1 MTTPPSSAPFRFPVA
16 ARYAGMESSP
26 LKDIFALAAR
36 EDVVSFAGGIPDPE
50 LFALE
55 EVTACYDWVLSQQ
68 GHRALQY
75 GVSEG
80 ELELRE
86 QAARR
91 VSRDL
96 PTDASQVRVTSGS
109 QEGLFV
115 VAQALLEPG
124 DVVLVESPTYLAAVQ
139 AFSVHGARMIG
150 VDTDDDGVIP
160 EALEEAIRTHHPR
173 MVYLIP
179 TFQNPTGR
187 TMPLERRQAV
197 AEVLQRTH
205 VPLIED
211 DPYGALSFTGSTWAP
226 IAALP
231 GMGERTILLNSMSK
245 LMSPGV
251 RIGWMRAEG
260 PVLDT
265 LAVAKAAISMQS
277 SVVDQLMVARYLETV
292 DLDAHVARVSAVYRE
307 RPGAAGRSARDPSRG
322 RDVPVGR
329 ARRGLRRAGD
339 ARRRRRGRG
348 RLSARLV
355 LLRRP
360 CGPLHDAAQLRHP
373 LPRRDRGRRRPPRR
387 GHRRAPRL
395 SRRPGRHLGR
405 RPTARPPTR
414 GVAAHRAPARRAPDQ
429 WVRQRIADVPQQVEP
444 RAGHGEGTT
453 SRRPP
458 GRSRSRAWARAG
470 SSSMWWR
477 EAIMVSAS

>member
-1 MTTPPSSAPFRFPVA
+1 MTVSPAPETAQPFRFPVA

-26 LKDIFALAAR
+26 LKDIFSLAAR
-36 EDVVSFAGGIPDPE
+36 EDVTSFAGGIPDPA

-55 EVTACYDWVLSQQ
+55 DVRACYDWVLTHR

-80 ELELRE
+80 EPELRE

-91 VSRDL
+91 LSREVA
-96 PTDASQVRVTSGS
+96 TDASQIRVTSGS

-139 AFSVHGARMIG
+139 AFSVHGARMVG
-150 VDTDDDGVIP
+150 VETDDDGVVP
-160 EALEEAIRTHHPR
+160 GALEEAIRTHHPR

-187 TMPLERRQAV
+187 TMPVARREAV
-197 AEVLQRTH
+197 AEVLRRTG
-205 VPLIED
+205 VPLVED

-277 SVVDQLMVARYLETV
+277 SVVDQLTVARYLETA
-292 DLDAHVARVSAVYRE
+292 DLEGHIARVSAVYRE
-307 RPGAAGRSARDPSRG
+307 RRDAMARAIAPVLPAGAHVTHPDGGMFLWAALGEGYDAQDMLAEAVEAGVAYLPGWSFFAERPDRSTMRLSFVTHSPA
-322 RDVPVGR
+322 VIEE
-329 ARRGLRRAGD
+329 AI
-339 ARRRRRGRG
+339 G
-348 RLSARLV
+348 RLGAVIAR
-355 LLRRP
+355 
-360 CGPLHDAAQLRHP
+360 
-373 LPRRDRGRRRPPRR
+373 
-387 GHRRAPRL
+387 
-395 SRRPGRHLGR
+395 
-405 RPTARPPTR
+405 
-414 GVAAHRAPARRAPDQ
+414 
-429 WVRQRIADVPQQVEP
+429 
-444 RAGHGEGTT
+444 HG
-453 SRRPP
+453 
-458 GRSRSRAWARAG
+458 
-470 SSSMWWR
+470 
-477 EAIMVSAS
+477 

>member
-1 MTTPPSSAPFRFPVA
+1 MTPSAPQVPTQHPFRFPVA

-26 LKDIFALAAR
+26 LKDIFSLAAL
-36 EDVVSFAGGIPDPE
+36 DGVVSFAGGIPDPE

-55 EVTACYDWVLSQQ
+55 DVTACYDWVLTHQ

-80 ELELRE
+80 EVELRE

-91 VSRDL
+91 LSRDL
-96 PTDASQVRVTSGS
+96 PTDASQIRVTSGS

-115 VAQALLEPG
+115 IAQALLEPG

-139 AFSVHGARMIG
+139 AFSVHGARIIG

-160 EALEEAIRTHHPR
+160 EALEESIRTHHPR

-187 TMPLERRQAV
+187 TMPVARRQAV
-197 AEVLQRTH
+197 AEVLRRTE

-231 GMGERTILLNSMSK
+231 GMSERTILLNSMSK

-260 PVLDT
+260 PILDT

-277 SVVDQLMVARYLETV
+277 SVVDQLTVARYLETA
-292 DLDAHVARVSAVYRE
+292 DLDAHVATVSAVYRE
-307 RPGAAGRSARDPSRG
+307 RRDAMAAAIAPVLPAGAHVTHPEGGMFLWAALGEGYDAQRMLPDAVAAGVAYLPGWSFFADHADRSTM
-322 RDVPVGR
+322 
-329 ARRGLRRAGD
+329 
-339 ARRRRRGRG
+339 
-348 RLSARLV
+348 RLSFVTHSPAVIEEAIGHLGEV
-355 LLRRP
+355 I
-360 CGPLHDAAQLRHP
+360 ARHP
-373 LPRRDRGRRRPPRR
+373 RR
-387 GHRRAPRL
+387 
-395 SRRPGRHLGR
+395 
-405 RPTARPPTR
+405 
-414 GVAAHRAPARRAPDQ
+414 
-429 WVRQRIADVPQQVEP
+429 
-444 RAGHGEGTT
+444 
-453 SRRPP
+453 
-458 GRSRSRAWARAG
+458 
-470 SSSMWWR
+470 
-477 EAIMVSAS
+477 

>member
-1 MTTPPSSAPFRFPVA
+1 MTVPDSSQQPFRFPVA

-36 EDVVSFAGGIPDPE
+36 EDVVSFAGGIPDPA

-55 EVTACYDWVLSQQ
+55 DVTACYDWVLSHQ

-80 ELELRE
+80 ERELRE

-91 VSRDL
+91 LSRDL
-96 PTDASQVRVTSGS
+96 PTEASQIRVTSGS

-115 VAQALLEPG
+115 IAQALLEPG

-139 AFSVHGARMIG
+139 AFCVHGARIIG
-150 VDTDDDGVIP
+150 VDTDDDGVIA

-187 TMPLERRQAV
+187 TMPVARREAV
-197 AEVLQRTH
+197 AEVLRRTD
-205 VPLIED
+205 VPLVED
-211 DPYGALSFTGSTWAP
+211 DPYGALSFSGTTWAP
-226 IAALP
+226 IASLP

-260 PVLDT
+260 PILDT

-277 SVVDQLMVARYLETV
+277 SVVDQLTVARYLETAN
-292 DLDAHVARVSAVYRE
+292 LDAHVARVSAVYRE
-307 RPGAAGRSARDPSRG
+307 RRDAMASAIAPVLPEGAHVTRPEGGMFLWAALGEGYDAQAMLADAVEAGVAYLPGWSFFADHADRSTM
-322 RDVPVGR
+322 
-329 ARRGLRRAGD
+329 
-339 ARRRRRGRG
+339 
-348 RLSARLV
+348 RLSFVTHSPAVIEEAIARLGEV
-355 LLRRP
+355 I
-360 CGPLHDAAQLRHP
+360 
-373 LPRRDRGRRRPPRR
+373 
-387 GHRRAPRL
+387 
-395 SRRPGRHLGR
+395 
-405 RPTARPPTR
+405 AR
-414 GVAAHRAPARRAPDQ
+414 HRAA
-429 WVRQRIADVPQQVEP
+429 
-444 RAGHGEGTT
+444 
-453 SRRPP
+453 
-458 GRSRSRAWARAG
+458 
-470 SSSMWWR
+470 
-477 EAIMVSAS
+477 

>member
-1 MTTPPSSAPFRFPVA
+1 MTPSFPQVPTPQPFRFPVA

-36 EDVVSFAGGIPDPE
+36 KEIVSFAGGIPDPA

-55 EVTACYDWVLSQQ
+55 DVTACYDWVLSHQ

-80 ELELRE
+80 EVELRE

-91 VSRDL
+91 LSRDL
-96 PTDASQVRVTSGS
+96 PTDASQIRVTSGS

-115 VAQALLEPG
+115 VAQALIEPG

-139 AFSVHGARMIG
+139 AFAVHGARMIG
-150 VDTDDDGVIP
+150 VATDEDGVIP

-179 TFQNPTGR
+179 SFQNPTGR
-187 TMPLERRQAV
+187 TMPVARRQAV
-197 AEVLQRTH
+197 ADVLRATD

-211 DPYGALSFTGSTWAP
+211 DPYGALSFTGSAWAP
-226 IAALP
+226 IASLP
-231 GMGERTILLNSMSK
+231 GMSERTILLNSMSK

-277 SVVDQLMVARYLETV
+277 SVVDQLMVARYLETA
-292 DLDAHVARVSAVYRE
+292 DLDAHVAAVSKVYRE
-307 RPGAAGRSARDPSRG
+307 RRDAMTAAITPVLPGGAHLTRPEGGMFLWAALGEGYDAQLMLADAVAAGVAYLPGWSFFADNADRSTMRLSFVTHSPA
-322 RDVPVGR
+322 VIEE
-329 ARRGLRRAGD
+329 AI
-339 ARRRRRGRG
+339 G
-348 RLSARLV
+348 RLGEVIAK
-355 LLRRP
+355 
-360 CGPLHDAAQLRHP
+360 HP
-373 LPRRDRGRRRPPRR
+373 RG
-387 GHRRAPRL
+387 
-395 SRRPGRHLGR
+395 
-405 RPTARPPTR
+405 
-414 GVAAHRAPARRAPDQ
+414 
-429 WVRQRIADVPQQVEP
+429 
-444 RAGHGEGTT
+444 
-453 SRRPP
+453 
-458 GRSRSRAWARAG
+458 
-470 SSSMWWR
+470 
-477 EAIMVSAS
+477 

>member
-1 MTTPPSSAPFRFPVA
+1 MSLPSSSEPYRFPIA

-36 EDVVSFAGGIPDPE
+36 TDVVSFAGGIPDPA
-50 LFALE
+50 LFDLE
-55 EVTACYDWVLSQQ
+55 DIAASYEWVLANQ

-80 ELELRE
+80 EVELRE

-91 VSRDL
+91 LTRDL
-96 PTDASQVRVTSGS
+96 PTDASQIRVTSGS

-115 VAQALLEPG
+115 VAQAMLEPG

-139 AFSVHGARMIG
+139 AFAVHGARMIG
-150 VDTDDDGVIP
+150 VETDDDGVVP

-187 TMPLERRQAV
+187 TMPVARRQAV
-197 AEVLQRTH
+197 ADVLLRTD

-211 DPYGALSFTGSTWAP
+211 DPYGALSFTGGTWAP

-231 GMGERTILLNSMSK
+231 GMSERTLLLNSMSK

-260 PVLDT
+260 PILNT

-277 SVVDQLMVARYLETV
+277 SVVDQLTVARYLATV
-292 DLDAHVARVSAVYRE
+292 DLDAHVTRVSAVYRE
-307 RPGAAGRSARDPSRG
+307 RRDAMAAAIAPVLPAGAQVTHPDGGMFLWAALGDGYDAQTMLAEAVAAGVAYLPGWSFFADDPDRSTMRLSFVTHSPA
-322 RDVPVGR
+322 VIE
-329 ARRGLRRAGD
+329 D
-339 ARRRRRGRG
+339 AIG
-348 RLSARLV
+348 RLGEV
-355 LLRRP
+355 I
-360 CGPLHDAAQLRHP
+360 AQH
-373 LPRRDRGRRRPPRR
+373 PRR
-387 GHRRAPRL
+387 
-395 SRRPGRHLGR
+395 
-405 RPTARPPTR
+405 
-414 GVAAHRAPARRAPDQ
+414 
-429 WVRQRIADVPQQVEP
+429 
-444 RAGHGEGTT
+444 
-453 SRRPP
+453 
-458 GRSRSRAWARAG
+458 
-470 SSSMWWR
+470 
-477 EAIMVSAS
+477 

>member
-1 MTTPPSSAPFRFPVA
+1 MSLPSSSEPYRFPVA

-50 LFALE
+50 LFDFEDIAASYE
-55 EVTACYDWVLSQQ
+55 WVLANQ

-80 ELELRE
+80 EVELRE

-91 VSRDL
+91 LSRDL
-96 PTDASQVRVTSGS
+96 PTDASQIRVTSGS

-115 VAQALLEPG
+115 VAQAMLEPG

-139 AFSVHGARMIG
+139 AFAVHGARMIG
-150 VDTDDDGVIP
+150 VETDDDGVVP

-187 TMPLERRQAV
+187 TMPVARRQAV
-197 AEVLQRTH
+197 ADVLLRTD

-211 DPYGALSFTGSTWAP
+211 DPYGALNFTGGTWAP

-231 GMGERTILLNSMSK
+231 GMSERTLLLNSMSK

-260 PVLDT
+260 PILNT

-277 SVVDQLMVARYLETV
+277 SVVDQLTVARYLASV

-307 RPGAAGRSARDPSRG
+307 RRDAMAAAIAPVLPAGAQVTHPDGGMFLWAALGEGYDAQVMLADAVSAGVAYLPGWSFFADDPDRSTMRLSFVTHAPA
-322 RDVPVGR
+322 VIE
-329 ARRGLRRAGD
+329 D
-339 ARRRRRGRG
+339 AIG
-348 RLSARLV
+348 RLGEV
-355 LLRRP
+355 I
-360 CGPLHDAAQLRHP
+360 AQH
-373 LPRRDRGRRRPPRR
+373 PRR
-387 GHRRAPRL
+387 
-395 SRRPGRHLGR
+395 
-405 RPTARPPTR
+405 
-414 GVAAHRAPARRAPDQ
+414 
-429 WVRQRIADVPQQVEP
+429 
-444 RAGHGEGTT
+444 
-453 SRRPP
+453 
-458 GRSRSRAWARAG
+458 
-470 SSSMWWR
+470 
-477 EAIMVSAS
+477 

>member
-1 MTTPPSSAPFRFPVA
+1 MTSSPSAAPYRFPIA
-16 ARYAGMESSP
+16 PRYAGMESSP

-50 LFALE
+50 LFDLRT
-55 EVTACYDWVLSQQ
+55 VTAAYDWVLAHQ
-68 GHRALQY
+68 GKRALQY

-80 ELELRE
+80 ERELRE

-91 VSRDL
+91 LSRDL
-96 PTDASQVRVTSGS
+96 ATDASQIRITSGS

-150 VDTDDDGVIP
+150 VATDDDGVIP

-187 TMPLERRQAV
+187 TMPVGRRQAV
-197 AEVLQRTH
+197 ADVLLRTD
-205 VPLIED
+205 VPLVED

-231 GMGERTILLNSMSK
+231 GMAERTILLNSMSK
-245 LMSPGV
+245 LMAPGV

-260 PVLDT
+260 PVRDT

-277 SVVDQLMVARYLETV
+277 SVVDQLMVARYLETA
-292 DLDAHVARVSAVYRE
+292 DLEAHIATVSGVYRE
-307 RPGAAGRSARDPSRG
+307 RRDAMARAIAPVLPDGAHVTHPDGGMFLWAALGEGYDAQSMLEDAVEAGVAYLPGWSFFADHPDHSTMRLSFVTHAPA
-322 RDVPVGR
+322 VIE
-329 ARRGLRRAGD
+329 D
-339 ARRRRRGRG
+339 AIG
-348 RLSARLV
+348 RLGEV
-355 LLRRP
+355 I
-360 CGPLHDAAQLRHP
+360 
-373 LPRRDRGRRRPPRR
+373 
-387 GHRRAPRL
+387 
-395 SRRPGRHLGR
+395 
-405 RPTARPPTR
+405 
-414 GVAAHRAPARRAPDQ
+414 AAHRA
-429 WVRQRIADVPQQVEP
+429 
-444 RAGHGEGTT
+444 
-453 SRRPP
+453 
-458 GRSRSRAWARAG
+458 
-470 SSSMWWR
+470 
-477 EAIMVSAS
+477 

>member
-1 MTTPPSSAPFRFPVA
+1 MSLPSSSEPYRFPVA

-36 EDVVSFAGGIPDPE
+36 TDVVSFAGGIPDPE
-50 LFALE
+50 LFDLE
-55 EVTACYDWVLSQQ
+55 DIAASYEWVLANR

-80 ELELRE
+80 EVELRE

-91 VSRDL
+91 LSRDL
-96 PTDASQVRVTSGS
+96 PTDASQIRVTSGS

-115 VAQALLEPG
+115 VAQAMLEPG

-139 AFSVHGARMIG
+139 AFAVHGARMIG
-150 VDTDDDGVIP
+150 VETDDDGVVP
-160 EALEEAIRTHHPR
+160 EALEAAIRTHHPR

-187 TMPLERRQAV
+187 TMPVARRQAV
-197 AEVLQRTH
+197 AEVLLRTD

-211 DPYGALSFTGSTWAP
+211 DPYGALSFTGGTWAP

-231 GMGERTILLNSMSK
+231 GMSERTLLLNSMSK

-260 PVLDT
+260 PILNT

-277 SVVDQLMVARYLETV
+277 SVVDQLTVARYLESV

-307 RPGAAGRSARDPSRG
+307 RRDAMAAAISPVLPAGAHVTHPDGGMFLWAALGEGYDAQAMLAEAVSAGVAYLPGWSFFADDPDRSTMRLSFVTHAPA
-322 RDVPVGR
+322 VIE
-329 ARRGLRRAGD
+329 D
-339 ARRRRRGRG
+339 AIG
-348 RLSARLV
+348 RLGEV
-355 LLRRP
+355 I
-360 CGPLHDAAQLRHP
+360 AQH
-373 LPRRDRGRRRPPRR
+373 PRR
-387 GHRRAPRL
+387 
-395 SRRPGRHLGR
+395 
-405 RPTARPPTR
+405 
-414 GVAAHRAPARRAPDQ
+414 
-429 WVRQRIADVPQQVEP
+429 
-444 RAGHGEGTT
+444 
-453 SRRPP
+453 
-458 GRSRSRAWARAG
+458 
-470 SSSMWWR
+470 
-477 EAIMVSAS
+477 

>member
-1 MTTPPSSAPFRFPVA
+1 MPDSPQQPYRFPVA
-16 ARYAGMESSP
+16 ARYAEMESSP
-26 LKDIFALAAR
+26 LKDIFALAAL
-36 EDVVSFAGGIPDPE
+36 DGVTSFAGGIPDPD

-55 EVTACYDWVLSQQ
+55 DVTAAYDWVLSHQ

-80 ELELRE
+80 EVELRE

-91 VSRDL
+91 LSRDL
-96 PTDASQVRVTSGS
+96 PTDASQIRVTSGS

-115 VAQALLEPG
+115 VAQAMLEPG

-160 EALEEAIRTHHPR
+160 EALEEAIRIHHPR

-187 TMPLERRQAV
+187 TMPVERRQAV
-197 AEVLQRTH
+197 AEVLQRTD

-231 GMGERTILLNSMSK
+231 GMSERTILLNSMSK

-260 PVLDT
+260 TILDT

-277 SVVDQLMVARYLETV
+277 SVVDQLTVARYLETA
-292 DLDAHVARVSAVYRE
+292 DLDAHVARVSGVYRE
-307 RPGAAGRSARDPSRG
+307 RRDAMAAAIAPVLPDGAHVTHPEGGMFLWAALGEGYDAQVMLADAVAAGVAYLPGWSFFADHPDRSTMRLSFVTHSPAVID
-322 RDVPVGR
+322 
-329 ARRGLRRAGD
+329 D
-339 ARRRRRGRG
+339 AIG
-348 RLSARLV
+348 RLGEV
-355 LLRRP
+355 I
-360 CGPLHDAAQLRHP
+360 
-373 LPRRDRGRRRPPRR
+373 
-387 GHRRAPRL
+387 
-395 SRRPGRHLGR
+395 
-405 RPTARPPTR
+405 
-414 GVAAHRAPARRAPDQ
+414 AAH
-429 WVRQRIADVPQQVEP
+429 P
-444 RAGHGEGTT
+444 R
-453 SRRPP
+453 S
-458 GRSRSRAWARAG
+458 
-470 SSSMWWR
+470 
-477 EAIMVSAS
+477 

>member
-1 MTTPPSSAPFRFPVA
+1 MTASAPSEPTRQPFRFPVA

-26 LKDIFALAAR
+26 LKDIFSLAAR
-36 EDVVSFAGGIPDPE
+36 EDVVSFAGGIPDPT

-55 EVTACYDWVLSQQ
+55 DVAACYRWVLENQ

-86 QAARR
+86 QASRR
-91 VSRDL
+91 LSQEL
-96 PTDASQVRVTSGS
+96 PTDASQIRVTSGS

-150 VDTDDDGVIP
+150 VETDDDGVVP
-160 EALEEAIRTHHPR
+160 EALAEAIRTHHPR

-179 TFQNPTGR
+179 SFQNPTGR
-187 TMPLERRQAV
+187 TMPVARRQAV
-197 AEVLQRTH
+197 AEVLQRTD

-226 IAALP
+226 IASLP
-231 GMGERTILLNSMSK
+231 GMSGRTILLNSMSK

-260 PVLDT
+260 PILDT

-277 SVVDQLMVARYLETV
+277 SVVDQLTVARYLETA
-292 DLDAHVARVSAVYRE
+292 DLDGHVARVSAVYRE
-307 RPGAAGRSARDPSRG
+307 RRDAMARAITPVLPEGAHVTRPDGGMFLWAVLGEGYDAQVMLAEAVEAGVAYLPGWSFFADDPDRSTMRLSFVTHSPA
-322 RDVPVGR
+322 VIE
-329 ARRGLRRAGD
+329 D
-339 ARRRRRGRG
+339 AIG
-348 RLSARLV
+348 RLGEVIAR
-355 LLRRP
+355 
-360 CGPLHDAAQLRHP
+360 H
-373 LPRRDRGRRRPPRR
+373 GRR
-387 GHRRAPRL
+387 
-395 SRRPGRHLGR
+395 
-405 RPTARPPTR
+405 
-414 GVAAHRAPARRAPDQ
+414 
-429 WVRQRIADVPQQVEP
+429 
-444 RAGHGEGTT
+444 
-453 SRRPP
+453 
-458 GRSRSRAWARAG
+458 
-470 SSSMWWR
+470 
-477 EAIMVSAS
+477 

>member
-1 MTTPPSSAPFRFPVA
+1 MSLPSSSEPYRFPVA

-36 EDVVSFAGGIPDPE
+36 TDVVSFAGGIPDPE
-50 LFALE
+50 LFDLE
-55 EVTACYDWVLSQQ
+55 DIAASYEWVLANQ

-80 ELELRE
+80 EVELRE

-91 VSRDL
+91 LSRDL
-96 PTDASQVRVTSGS
+96 PTDSSQIRVTSGS

-115 VAQALLEPG
+115 VAQAMLEPG

-139 AFSVHGARMIG
+139 AFAVHGARMIG
-150 VDTDDDGVIP
+150 VETDDDGVVP

-187 TMPLERRQAV
+187 TMPVARRQAV
-197 AEVLQRTH
+197 ADVLLRTD

-211 DPYGALSFTGSTWAP
+211 DPYGALSFTGGTWAP

-231 GMGERTILLNSMSK
+231 GMSERTLLLNSMSK

-260 PVLDT
+260 PILNT

-277 SVVDQLMVARYLETV
+277 SVVDQLTVARYLDSV

-307 RPGAAGRSARDPSRG
+307 RRDAMAAAIAPVLPAGAHVTHPHGGMFLWAALGEGYDAQVMLAEAVSAGVAYLPGWSFFADDPDRSTMRLSFVTHAPA
-322 RDVPVGR
+322 VIE
-329 ARRGLRRAGD
+329 D
-339 ARRRRRGRG
+339 AIG
-348 RLSARLV
+348 RLGEV
-355 LLRRP
+355 I
-360 CGPLHDAAQLRHP
+360 AQH
-373 LPRRDRGRRRPPRR
+373 PRR
-387 GHRRAPRL
+387 
-395 SRRPGRHLGR
+395 
-405 RPTARPPTR
+405 
-414 GVAAHRAPARRAPDQ
+414 
-429 WVRQRIADVPQQVEP
+429 
-444 RAGHGEGTT
+444 
-453 SRRPP
+453 
-458 GRSRSRAWARAG
+458 
-470 SSSMWWR
+470 
-477 EAIMVSAS
+477 

>member
-1 MTTPPSSAPFRFPVA
+1 MTAPPSSAPFRFPVA

-91 VSRDL
+91 VARDL
-96 PTDASQVRVTSGS
+96 PTDASQIRVTSGS

-197 AEVLQRTH
+197 AEVLQRTD

-307 RPGAAGRSARDPSRG
+307 RRDAMSAAISPVLPDGAHVTRPEGGMFLWAALGEGYDAQEMLADAVEAGVAYLPGWSFYADHADRSTM
-322 RDVPVGR
+322 
-329 ARRGLRRAGD
+329 
-339 ARRRRRGRG
+339 
-348 RLSARLV
+348 RLSFVTHSPAVIEDAVARLGEV
-355 LLRRP
+355 I
-360 CGPLHDAAQLRHP
+360 
-373 LPRRDRGRRRPPRR
+373 
-387 GHRRAPRL
+387 
-395 SRRPGRHLGR
+395 
-405 RPTARPPTR
+405 
-414 GVAAHRAPARRAPDQ
+414 AAHRA
-429 WVRQRIADVPQQVEP
+429 
-444 RAGHGEGTT
+444 
-453 SRRPP
+453 
-458 GRSRSRAWARAG
+458 
-470 SSSMWWR
+470 
-477 EAIMVSAS
+477 